1 MPVRIASKQEGFRRC
16 GVAHTSKPVIWP
28 DDRFTARQI
37 KELQSE
43 PMLIV
48 DIVSDTAHEPASVS
62 QVMTLGELIASAD
75 HATLQLARG
84 AINDRLIEGSDV
96 PGLLALREEIND
108 ALDALGYTDPLL
120 VVPVDE
126 NTTHAHAGSVAGDA
140 AAPDGTG
147 ATGDDASQ
155 TGADNTAPDSAVKPD
170 VKDAKAAAKSDKNSG
185 K

>member
-28 DDRFTARQI
+28 DETFTARQI
-37 KELQSE
+37 KELQAE

-48 DIVSDTAHEPASVS
+48 DIVSDDVPEPASAS
-62 QVMTLGELIASAD
+62 KAMTLGELIASAD

-84 AINDRLIEGSDV
+84 AINDRLIEESDV

-108 ALDALGYTDPLL
+108 ALDALGYTDPLP
-120 VVPVDE
+120 VVPVDD
-126 NTTHAHAGSVAGDA
+126 NSTHANAGSLAGNAGASDGSGA
-140 AAPDGTG
+140 MADGTSQAG
-147 ATGDDASQ
+147 AE
-155 TGADNTAPDSAVKPD
+155 NTAPDSGIKVD
-170 VKDAKAAAKSDKNSG
+170 VKDVKSAPKSDKNSG